1 MAKAFKISFIIPTYN
16 ASRYLRRCLAS
27 IRNQDYPSDNVE
39 ILLLDAGSQDRTLD
53 IAKSYNCRILENKQ
67 KLAEYGV
74 QLGILNSEGE
84 LVVVFAADNE
94 LKDNDWI
101 AKVSGVFEK
110 EDSLAAAWCLL
121 GASDDDAPLNK
132 YFALIQS
139 DPLSFFL
146 NKNLKSYLTGKL
158 IKRVD
163 GFSLFKVE
171 KDMPLV
177 WGANGLTYR
186 KEFVREIWSQDGYLG
201 DNDAFQIMIASGKN
215 QVAYSQ
221 DLIVYHHHVSRISD
235 WIKKWRRNYRLHFLD
250 KLTTRNLD
258 WVFIPHFNLK
268 LIAWLIYSLC
278 PLFSGLHSLY
288 LIFKDKKI
296 YWA

>member
-1 MAKAFKISFIIPTYN
+1 
-16 ASRYLRRCLAS
+16 
-27 IRNQDYPSDNVE
+27 
-39 ILLLDAGSQDRTLD
+39 
-53 IAKSYNCRILENKQ
+53 
-67 KLAEYGV
+67 
-74 QLGILNSEGE
+74 
-84 LVVVFAADNE
+84 
-94 LKDNDWI
+94 
-101 AKVSGVFEK
+101 
-110 EDSLAAAWCLL
+110 
-121 GASDDDAPLNK
+121 
-132 YFALIQS
+132 
-139 DPLSFFL
+139 
-146 NKNLKSYLTGKL
+146 
-158 IKRVD
+158 
-163 GFSLFKVE
+163 
-171 KDMPLV
+171 MPLV

-296 YWA
+296 YWAYHPVVSFLQTSVYAYITLTTGQGRSLLKNLIVNNLKLKKENTCIS